1 MLHSAADIYSASAV
15 ESAIVCC
22 LLQAQ
27 ETKLLPRNWQFPEVL
42 FLSILSPAKSAS
54 QKPESLYS
62 DVFLYIKPRLVVPFR
77 YLRILL
83 TAVKRILRYLK
94 GTTNL
99 GLMYKKTS
107 EFKLSGYWDSDYAG
121 DRVERKSTS
130 GNCQFLGSNLV
141 SWASKRQSTIALSTA
156 EAEYISASLCSTN
169 LKTIRYLT

>member
-1 MLHSAADIYSASAV
+1 MYSASAV

-22 LLQAQ
+22 LLLAH
-27 ETKLLPRNWQFPEVL
+27 ETKLQKPEVL

-77 YLRILL
+77 YLRIHL

-94 GTTNL
+94 RTPNL
-99 GLMYKKTS
+99 CFMYKKTS
-107 EFKLSGYWDSDYAG
+107 EYKLLGFCDADFAG
-121 DRVERKSTS
+121 DRIERKSTS

-141 SWASKRQSTIALSTA
+141 SWACKR
-156 EAEYISASLCSTN
+156 
-169 LKTIRYLT
+169 